1 MVKVKGFIA
10 VKERVGVFVCFVKMR
25 TKIKKIVSKHCFFLP
40 PHMATEWGN
49 VLHEAQRGREY
60 STLQITMIYTLQ
72 TAEPEQSC
80 ETARFR
86 SEIGIK

>member
-40 PHMATEWGN
+40 PTHGPQNGGTFFMK
-49 VLHEAQRGREY
+49 LREAENIPHSR
-60 STLQITMIYTLQ
+60 LQ
-72 TAEPEQSC
+72 
-80 ETARFR
+80 
-86 SEIGIK
+86 